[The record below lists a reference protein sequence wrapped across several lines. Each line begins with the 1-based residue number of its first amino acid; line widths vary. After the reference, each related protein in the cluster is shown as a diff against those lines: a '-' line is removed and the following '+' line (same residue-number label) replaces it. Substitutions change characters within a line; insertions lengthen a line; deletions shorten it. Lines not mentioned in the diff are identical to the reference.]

1 MTLLEMWKK
10 SSKVG
15 DKVKEKIQDWGN
27 MILRAA
33 VILLVLFYFC
43 WPVRLEGSSMEPTM
57 QEGDLVLT
65 SRFMTMTGGYEKG
78 DVVLF
83 RYFEDGDTRT
93 VVKRIIATAG
103 DEIEILPEGVM
114 LNGSLLEEAYT
125 IGETYGLV
133 DMKIPEDTVFL
144 MGDNR
149 EESYDSRNMG
159 VIAEKDLQGKVL
171 FAH

>member
-1 MTLLEMWKK
+1 M
-10 SSKVG
+10 
-15 DKVKEKIQDWGN
+15 KEKIQDWGN
-27 MILRAA
+27 VILRAA
-33 VILLVLFYFC
+33 VILLLLFYFC
-43 WPVRLEGSSMEPTM
+43 WPVRIEGSSMEPTM
-57 QEGDLVLT
+57 QEGDLVLI
-65 SRFMTMTGGYEKG
+65 SRFLTMTGSYEKG
-78 DVVLF
+78 DIVLF

-114 LNGSLLEEAYT
+114 LNGNLLEEAYT
-125 IGETYGLV
+125 KGQTHGLV

-171 FAH
+171 FQK

>member
-1 MTLLEMWKK
+1 MR
-10 SSKVG
+10 
-15 DKVKEKIQDWGN
+15 EKLQDWGN
-27 MILRAA
+27 VILQAA
-33 VILLVLFYFC
+33 LILLVLFYFC
-43 WPVRLEGSSMEPTM
+43 WPVRLIGDSMEPTM
-57 QEGDLVLT
+57 QEGDLVVM
-65 SRFMTMTGGYEKG
+65 SRFAAMTGSYEKG

-83 RYFEDGDTRT
+83 RYFADGDSQT

-114 LNGSLLEEAYT
+114 LNGSLLEESYAV
-125 IGETYGLV
+125 GQTYGLV

-149 EESYDSRNMG
+149 EESFDSRNMG

-171 FAH
+171 FCK

>member
-1 MTLLEMWKK
+1 MTVLEIQ
-10 SSKVG
+10 
-15 DKVKEKIQDWGN
+15 KEIAKGWDRVNEKLKDWGN
-27 MILRAA
+27 VILRAA

-57 QEGDLVLT
+57 QEGDVVLT
-65 SRFMTMTGGYEKG
+65 SRFSAITGGYEKG

-83 RYFEDGDTRT
+83 RYFENGGSRT

-114 LNGSLLEEAYT
+114 LNGNLLEEAYT
-125 IGETYGLV
+125 MGKTYGVV
-133 DMKIPEDTVFL
+133 DMKVPEHTVFL

-171 FAH
+171 FQK